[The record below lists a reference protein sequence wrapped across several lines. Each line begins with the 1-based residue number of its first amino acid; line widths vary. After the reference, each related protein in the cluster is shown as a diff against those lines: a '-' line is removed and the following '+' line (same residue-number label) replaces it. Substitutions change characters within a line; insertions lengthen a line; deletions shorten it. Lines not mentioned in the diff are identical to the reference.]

1 MSTGNIIVT
10 GGRGFVGA
18 RLVEMLSQQSPAPN
32 LIISLDVKPITTEK
46 STKIISQLVGDFTD
60 K

>member
-1 MSTGNIIVT
+1 MSTGNILVT

-18 RLVEMLSQQSPAPN
+18 CLVEMLSQQSPAPN

>member
-1 MSTGNIIVT
+1 MSTGNILVT

-18 RLVEMLSQQSPAPN
+18 RLVEMLSQISPAPN
-32 LIISLDVKPITTEK
+32 LIMSLDIKPITTEK
-46 STKIISQLVGDFTD
+46 STEIISQLVGDFTD

>member
-1 MSTGNIIVT
+1 MSTGNILVT

-18 RLVEMLSQQSPAPN
+18 RLVEMLSQQSPVPN
-32 LIISLDVKPITTEK
+32 IIISLDVKPITTEK

>member
-1 MSTGNIIVT
+1 MSTGNILVT

-18 RLVEMLSQQSPAPN
+18 HLVEMLSQQSPAPN

>member
-1 MSTGNIIVT
+1 MSTWNILVT

-18 RLVEMLSQQSPAPN
+18 RLVEMLSQQSPVPN
-32 LIISLDVKPITTEK
+32 IIISLDVKPITTEK

>member
-1 MSTGNIIVT
+1 MSTGNILVT